1 MKKRMTGRVYAIVAL
16 LLLVATVL
24 TGCGGC
30 GGSKVTLTANTV
42 TAESIVVVQTEFNDA
57 TKTEQNPNGVG
68 LDAFKAGLSDT
79 QLNQI
84 AQMLATA
91 YSKGVN
97 SQELIVA
104 AYRGHNLLNPNPEL
118 DVNLVYEPD
127 LKAAADAITKANN
140 AVPDDQKVKAVDYG
154 GNLNKTDLRVLVNS
168 LKSNVDLSNEGG
180 FVDKLLSAI
189 GGFVNWLT
197 RTIGF
202 GSYIVGI
209 CIFAIIIEACML
221 PFSIKQQKNSIK
233 QASLRPK
240 EMAIRNKYKNRN
252 DQASVQKMQQEI
264 QEFYQRENFS
274 PYSGCM
280 PLLIQMPIIM
290 ALYYIVID
298 PFHYV
303 LGQASSLS
311 AALGTYFTTSRAAG
325 GFGGVLQQAG
335 NGTIEILSK
344 LRDNS
349 IEIFEGLKSFEFF
362 GNGSQVY
369 DAVASIKDGIPN
381 FNIAGIN
388 FGMIPSFNDFGWL
401 LLVPVLTFAVYF
413 LSSKITRK
421 LMNTQPKATSEIERK
436 QMACSNV
443 MMDVM
448 MPAMSTYFT
457 FVVPAIVGVY
467 WIFRCLL
474 NMLKQFI
481 IARIMPLPVFTEED
495 YKAAAREMAGKRPV
509 VKKSNNVGKVRSLH
523 HIDDEDFED
532 TRERALA
539 RKAAIEEREREEQA
553 ARAEKS
559 SAMSAPLKKA
569 DKKDQKP
576 EEIKAE
582 PKAEEPKAEE
592 PKVEET
598 KAEEIMNNETK
609 PEEANVE
616 ATEAPIESTTETN
629 EKTDEE

>member
-24 TGCGGC
+24 SGCGGC
-30 GGSKVTLTANTV
+30 GGGKVVLTANTV
-42 TAESIVVVQTEFNDA
+42 TADSLTTAKRELTEITGTEAPDA
-57 TKTEQNPNGVG
+57 GMTNLE
-68 LDAFKAGLSDT
+68 LDK
-79 QLNQI
+79 I
-84 AQMLATA
+84 AQLLAKA

-104 AYRGHNLLNPNPEL
+104 AYRGHNLLNPNPAL
-118 DVNLVYEPD
+118 DVNQVYAPD
-127 LKAAADAITKANN
+127 IAAAEAAITKANN
-140 AVPDDQKVKAVDYG
+140 AVSDDDKVKDVNYG
-154 GNLNKTDLRVLVNS
+154 GGRMTETDLRVLVNS
-168 LKSNVDLSNEGG
+168 LKSNVDLLNEGG
-180 FVDKLLSAI
+180 IVDKLLSAI
-189 GGFVNWLT
+189 GKFVNWLT
-197 RTIGF
+197 KTIGF

-209 CIFAIIIEACML
+209 CVFAIIIEACML
-221 PFSIKQQKNSIK
+221 PFSIKQQRNSIK

-311 AALGTYFTTSRAAG
+311 TALGTYFTTSRAAG

-362 GNGSQVY
+362 GNGGEVFN
-369 DAVASIKDGIPN
+369 AVASIKEGIPN

-509 VKKSNNVGKVRSLH
+509 VKKSSNVGKVRSLH
-523 HIDDEDFED
+523 HIDDEDFDD
-532 TRERALA
+532 TRDRALA
-539 RKAAIEEREREEQA
+539 RKAAIEEREREE
-553 ARAEKS
+553 RAKREANKP
-559 SAMSAPLKKA
+559 AMAAPLKK
-569 DKKDQKP
+569 DNKKDQKP
-576 EEIKAE
+576 EETKAE
-582 PKAEEPKAEE
+582 TEEA
-592 PKVEET
+592 KVEEAIDE
-598 KAEEIMNNETK
+598 KAIV
-609 PEEANVE
+609 EEAVVQEAAVE
-616 ATEAPIESTTETN
+616 TTEAPIEETTETN

>member
-24 TGCGGC
+24 SGCGGC
-30 GGSKVTLTANTV
+30 GGGKVVLTANPV
-42 TAESIVVVQTEFNDA
+42 TPESIVVVQKEFNNA
-57 TKTEQNPNGVG
+57 TKTEENPDGVG
-68 LDAFKAGLSDT
+68 LEAFVPGMSDT

-84 AQMLATA
+84 AQMLAKA

-104 AYRGHNLLNPNPEL
+104 AYRGHNLINPNPAL
-118 DVNLVYEPD
+118 DVNQVYAPD
-127 LKAAADAITKANN
+127 LAAAADAITKANN
-140 AVPDDQKVKAVDYG
+140 AVSDDDKVKGIDYG
-154 GNLNKTDLRVLVNS
+154 GLMTETDLRVLVNS
-168 LKSNVDLSNEGG
+168 LKSDVDLSNEGG
-180 FVDKLLSAI
+180 IVDKLLSAI
-189 GGFVNWLT
+189 GKFVNWLT
-197 RTIGF
+197 KTIGF

-209 CIFAIIIEACML
+209 CVFAIIIEACML
-221 PFSIKQQKNSIK
+221 PFSIKQQRNSIK

-311 AALGTYFTTSRAAG
+311 TALGTYFTTSRAAG

-349 IEIFEGLKSFEFF
+349 IEIFEGLKNFEFF
-362 GNGSQVY
+362 GNGEEVFN
-369 DAVASIKDGIPN
+369 AVASIKEGIPN

-509 VKKSNNVGKVRSLH
+509 VKKSSNVGKVRSLH
-523 HIDDEDFED
+523 HIDDEDFDD
-532 TRERALA
+532 TRDRALA
-539 RKAAIEEREREEQA
+539 RKAAIEEKEREE
-553 ARAEKS
+553 RAKREANKP
-559 SAMSAPLKKA
+559 AMAAPLKK
-569 DKKDQKP
+569 DNKKDQKP
-576 EEIKAE
+576 EETKAE
-582 PKAEEPKAEE
+582 TEEA
-592 PKVEET
+592 KVEEAIDE
-598 KAEEIMNNETK
+598 KAIV
-609 PEEANVE
+609 EEAVVQEAAVE
-616 ATEAPIESTTETN
+616 TTEAPIEETTETN